1 MTAAFIDF
9 FRRIFSTDFMPHV
22 LCLRDTSVIALHV
35 GADVVIALSYF
46 LIPAALVLLVHRRRD
61 LAFSWMF
68 ILFGVFILSCGLTH
82 ILSVVTLWIPVY
94 RLEGMVK
101 VLTALASVGT
111 AVLLFRL
118 IPKLMLIPN
127 PDELRA
133 EIADRQRAE
142 HEVRLLNQKLGEAAA
157 EADAANHAKSAFLST
172 MSHEIRTPM
181 NAILGYAQLMSRDP
195 NLGPELKANL
205 KIIGRSGEHL
215 LMLINDVL
223 DMSKIEA
230 GRAEIKTATF
240 SLQALLDD
248 LAAMFRLRADS
259 KALKFEMTVE
269 GDLPLYVVG
278 DEGKIRQ
285 TLINL
290 LANAIKFTKRG
301 RVLLHV
307 TCERKESSLH
317 WLSARVE
324 DTGQG
329 IAARDQA
336 SLFAPFRQVKG
347 ALNTQEGTGL
357 GLAISREYARLM
369 GGDITLTSVAGSGS
383 VFLFEIPLQQ
393 GDSGVAV
400 KRASSR
406 HVIGIRAGTAI
417 PGVLVVDDQ
426 FENRDWLTKLLTAV
440 GYSVRDANNGE
451 EAVRSWE
458 KWKPGLILM
467 DIHMPV
473 MDGLEAMRIIKADPV
488 GKDTPIIA
496 LTASAMD
503 DDRNTAMATGADA
516 FVAKPCL
523 EDELLET
530 MRSLLHITYD
540 YEEVKGGG
548 GSDPTARSSQ
558 SETLDS
564 LAPPLLAELLSAT
577 LDGNKRLLDKL
588 ILQVR
593 QSEDAGAA
601 DTLQNLADHYEYDS
615 LTRLLEEACQR

>member
-1 MTAAFIDF
+1 
-9 FRRIFSTDFMPHV
+9 MPHV